1 MSAEKNKEKDIED
14 RKVKRVKIQGTQ
26 QSEMIEQRN
35 TKSLP
40 IDFEQPPIND
50 AGMMPGMM
58 PGLPV

>member
-1 MSAEKNKEKDIED
+1 
-14 RKVKRVKIQGTQ
+14 
-26 QSEMIEQRN
+26 MIEQRN

-40 IDFEQPPIND
+40 IDFEQPPIDD